1 MRMPEELIQIT
12 KAVLIRLIPLTNHVK
27 IWAAAV
33 FYQQQPSFNLYY
45 ITFIAYNIT
54 VGFVYMLRIATKHFN
69 LPLGVDER
77 GSPTFTTVAGIAT
90 VVKLN
95 IVFNFSTLYFPNRY
109 LKHT

>member
-27 IWAAAV
+27 IWVAAV

-54 VGFVYMLRIATKHFN
+54 VGFVYTLRIATKYISVEKVSRKCVH
-69 LPLGVDER
+69 LILTCR
-77 GSPTFTTVAGIAT
+77 
-90 VVKLN
+90 
-95 IVFNFSTLYFPNRY
+95 
-109 LKHT
+109 